1 MLEYGCSPTL
11 RQRIAKLLS
20 LFIVATANLTA
31 VSKIFSMY
39 ETVCIAGET
48 EETPKTRVSL
58 VAVSWGFFVFM

>member
-11 RQRIAKLLS
+11 RQRTAKLLS
-20 LFIVATANLTA
+20 PLIVADASLTA
-31 VSKIFSMY
+31 VSAIFSMC
-39 ETVCIAGET
+39 EVVCIAGET